1 MVKSI
6 KEIMKEYENEELS
19 ETEPDT
25 DTQSDEKL
33 DDISEEDNN
42 LLIPYE
48 NEIKDM
54 LKDFTKNV
62 DELIN
67 DFKSKGRLTDD
78 DKNEIEQYFD
88 EDLSIIKHNLESI
101 YNEIGNADFSENF
114 YGYIDNEIEKQNNK
128 INNFIK

>member
-6 KEIMKEYENEELS
+6 KEIMKEYENLELS
-19 ETEPDT
+19 ETEPDS
-25 DTQSDEKL
+25 DTQSDKQLE
-33 DDISEEDNN
+33 DISEVDND

-67 DFKSKGRLTDD
+67 DFKNKGNLTDN
-78 DKNEIEQYFD
+78 DKNEIEKYFD

-101 YNEIGNADFSENF
+101 YNEIGNSDFSENF
-114 YGYIDNEIEKQNNK
+114 YGYIDNEIEKQNQK

>member
-6 KEIMKEYENEELS
+6 KEIMKEYENLELS
-19 ETEPDT
+19 ETETDT
-25 DTQSDEKL
+25 DTQSDKQL
-33 DDISEEDNN
+33 DDISEVDND

-67 DFKSKGRLTDD
+67 DFKNKGNLTDN
-78 DKNEIEQYFD
+78 DKNEIEKYFD

-101 YNEIGNADFSENF
+101 YNEIGNSDFSENF
-114 YGYIDNEIEKQNNK
+114 YGYIDNEIEKQNQK